1 MKTCLH
7 KIRRV
12 FDVEGDVQ
20 APARES
26 GRAELRTLLWMLGAS
41 RRTGFLGHW
50 RTLMPKVLSHGHQNS
65 KASIKLDGAS
75 FAESLKR
82 G

>member
-1 MKTCLH
+1 ML
-7 KIRRV
+7 
-12 FDVEGDVQ
+12 
-20 APARES
+20 REMFKHLR
-26 GRAELRTLLWMLGAS
+26 GNPAELSSGHCTFEMWTLGAS